1 MPNIVITS
9 PSKTIFEEYAK
20 SITLPTL
27 EGVITVLDDHAALIG
42 GLAGGEVEI
51 EKEDEVLYLAVDSGM
66 IEISENT
73 VHIFTADSILS
84 NDISEKVMEEAKKRA
99 QELEVSLDNANEE
112 EYAKIAAE
120 LQKELA
126 KINLGSR

>member
-1 MPNIVITS
+1 MPHIIIAS
-9 PSKTIFEEYAK
+9 PSKTIFEGNAK
-20 SITLPTL
+20 SITLPTID
-27 EGVITVLDDHAALIG
+27 GVITVLNDHAPLIG

-51 EKEDEVLYLAVDSGM
+51 ETDNENLFLAIDAGM
-66 IEISENT
+66 IEISNNK
-73 VHIFTADSILS
+73 VNIFTSDSVLS
-84 NDISEKVMEEAKKRA
+84 KEISQKMMEEAKKRA
-99 QELEVSLDNANEE
+99 EELEISLDHANEE